1 LDEDPQLRDKWMKIS
16 RKMCW
21 RETSFGHF
29 AANTTR
35 LSGGSSQQHHQI
47 AVSPYNTQHTVTT
60 VPKPDDFETKRVREL
75 DQKSKDL
82 ANELVSSQKAMRTV
96 EVERNGFKKECEELR
111 AEVKQMKEERG
122 ELRT

>member
-1 LDEDPQLRDKWMKIS
+1 M
-16 RKMCW
+16 
-21 RETSFGHF
+21 
-29 AANTTR
+29 
-35 LSGGSSQQHHQI
+35 
-47 AVSPYNTQHTVTT
+47 SPYNTQHTVTT